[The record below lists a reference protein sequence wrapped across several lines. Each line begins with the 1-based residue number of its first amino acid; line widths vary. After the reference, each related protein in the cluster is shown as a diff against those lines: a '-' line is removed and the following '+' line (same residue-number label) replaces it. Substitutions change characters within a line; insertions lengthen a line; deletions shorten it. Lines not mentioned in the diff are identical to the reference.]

1 MVDGELGFRGT
12 TSIMASGAKTE
23 VTADRFF
30 AKDSHGLACRW
41 WGSYHSGDGPVD
53 SGRARMRFSDGTE
66 ADVEIEATSRSE
78 GRFVVIGTL
87 RSLEQNR

>member
-1 MVDGELGFRGT
+1 
-12 TSIMASGAKTE
+12 
-23 VTADRFF
+23 
-30 AKDSHGLACRW
+30 
-41 WGSYHSGDGPVD
+41 
-53 SGRARMRFSDGTE
+53 MRFSDGTE